1 MLKDVITCQSDY
13 LVFDDCSENPCEDIQ
28 KYVFELGKMVGRG
41 LCGYLFIFAFVF
53 SEQDPIWVLFHRQYL
68 L

>member
-28 KYVFELGKMVGRG
+28 KYVFELGKTVGD
-41 LCGYLFIFAFVF
+41 FIKLPVLDYCVVF
-53 SEQDPIWVLFHRQYL
+53 SVRINLDSSL
-68 L
+68 